1 MLYDEIKVLGFTYR
15 YNIRSNIPA
24 LDIVS
29 AENIDYTAY
38 FIGISEDYLT
48 TTAFCSIDTL
58 RKTLILNMVAKIKI
72 P

>member
-24 LDIVS
+24 L
-29 AENIDYTAY
+29 E
-38 FIGISEDYLT
+38 EYLT
-48 TTAFCSIDTL
+48 TSAFCSIDTL

-72 P
+72 PENKK